1 MIDKVFYLCN
11 RQRNCASSSMCG
23 WLCKHTSDEAFAK
36 NEPANRRFRS
46 EANGKSDG
54 ILVFTDWEVEPVDEV
69 KETMNKLFPFGK
81 DEGSES
87 E

>member
-11 RQRNCASSSMCG
+11 KQRNCANSSMCG

-36 NEPANRRFRS
+36 NEPSQRKFEKEIKGN
-46 EANGKSDG
+46 EDG
-54 ILVFTDWEVEPVDEV
+54 VLKVTQWEVEPIDEV

-81 DEGSES
+81 DEEDK

>member
-1 MIDKVFYLCN
+1 MIDKVLYLCN

-46 EANGKSDG
+46 EVKGNVDG
-54 ILVFTDWEVEPVDEV
+54 VLVFTDWEVEQMD
-69 KETMNKLFPFGK
+69 MLFLFGK
-81 DEGSES
+81 DEEVTQNDR
-87 E
+87 